1 MLKLQPTK
9 SKLINTINMPVSTE
23 VLVHL
28 IDWFLTPTLAPIN
41 QVYQ

>member
-9 SKLINTINMPVSTE
+9 SKLINMPVSTE